1 MKTLARIGAV
11 LSFTFFFIPGTWLV
25 LDANAEKGVVAL
37 GLILF
42 GIACFAGTLLWLVG
56 EKCGANQAAQPA
68 SDTSGGNDR
77 SGRTVTI
84 ALLLILVVG
93 GAGMAL
99 LRTLRTQA
107 DRAEA
112 TRAPVANTQ
121 APVEEEP
128 QK

>member
-11 LSFTFFFIPGTWLV
+11 SSFTFFFIPGMWLV
-25 LDANAEKGVVAL
+25 LDANAEKGVVGL

-56 EKCGANQAAQPA
+56 EKCGANPAAQPA
-68 SDTSGGNDR
+68 SDTSGGSDR
-77 SGRTVTI
+77 IGRTVTI
-84 ALLLILVVG
+84 ALLLLVVG
-93 GAGMAL
+93 GASMAL

-112 TRAPVANTQ
+112 TRSPVAITQ
-121 APVEEEP
+121 APAEGTP

>member
-1 MKTLARIGAV
+1 MKILTRIGAV
-11 LSFTFFFIPGTWLV
+11 SSFTFFFIPGTWLV
-25 LDANAEKGVVAL
+25 QDSNAEKGVIAL

-56 EKCGANQAAQPA
+56 EKCGANPAAQPA
-68 SDTSGGNDR
+68 SDTSGGSDR
-77 SGRTVTI
+77 IGRTVTI

-99 LRTLRTQA
+99 TRTLRTRA

-112 TRAPVANTQ
+112 IRAPVPSEQ
-121 APVEEEP
+121 APVEGAL

>member
-11 LSFTFFFIPGTWLV
+11 SSFTFFFIPGMWLV
-25 LDANAEKGVVAL
+25 LDANAEKGVVGL

-56 EKCGANQAAQPA
+56 EKCGANPAAQPA
-68 SDTSGGNDR
+68 SDTSDGSDR
-77 SGRTVTI
+77 IGRTVTI

-99 LRTLRTQA
+99 TRTLRTRA

-112 TRAPVANTQ
+112 TRAPVATTQ
-121 APVEEEP
+121 PSAELDP